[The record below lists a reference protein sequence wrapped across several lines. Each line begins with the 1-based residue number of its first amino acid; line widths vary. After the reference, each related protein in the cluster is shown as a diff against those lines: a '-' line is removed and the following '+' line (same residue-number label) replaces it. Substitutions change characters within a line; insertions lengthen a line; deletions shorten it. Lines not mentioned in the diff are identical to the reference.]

1 MIAYASISQSGYVL
15 LAIATQSTYG
25 VGGGLLQILAEM
37 ITFMGILCITALLER
52 ENRSRVDDLVGLY
65 KENRFLA
72 VALSVLLLS
81 VKAPFTIGFVA
92 RFLVLV
98 GAIKANFLWLAVI
111 GALNSAILAFCLGKA
126 ITAIY
131 TDKVGA
137 RSLLP
142 ALQSFLQSAPASSW

>member
-1 MIAYASISQSGYVL
+1 MVQVG
-15 LAIATQSTYG
+15 LA
-25 VGGGLLQILAEM
+25 
-37 ITFMGILCITALLER
+37 
-52 ENRSRVDDLVGLY
+52 ENRSRVDDLIGLY

-81 VKAPFTIGFVA
+81 VIGAPFTIGFVA

-137 RSLLP
+137 RSL
-142 ALQSFLQSAPASSW
+142 PASPAILLAVGACLVLVIAFGIYPQPLVAMATSAANYLFGIV